1 MPRRR
6 KYTRRRHHSKYALA
20 KRAVNAV
27 LKKRTEV
34 KSFSFAWALSI
45 GNTPLNYNPI
55 GINLF
60 DYIGQGT
67 NDEERIGNR
76 INCLSTSIRCNLESA
91 DSPYN
96 QLRVLVFSTREKLP
110 VDVAGTYYSC
120 STAFESLNTLGLNAP
135 LNMDVVSRVYMDR
148 LCTLNQL
155 VSGQSVM
162 KFVNK
167 YLRFGKN
174 GKKVVYKG
182 DTSANLGQNT
192 ETNFYFVAMSDSSLV
207 PHPRINMVW
216 KNGFIDA

>member
-1 MPRRR
+1 MPRR
-6 KYTRRRHHSKYALA
+6 KYIRRRRTNRYALA
-20 KRAVNAV
+20 KKAVNAV

-60 DYIGQGT
+60 DYIGLGT
-67 NDEERIGNR
+67 SDEDRIGNR
-76 INCLSTSIRCNLESA
+76 LNCLSTSIRCNVESA

-96 QLRVLVFSTREKLP
+96 QMRVLVFSTREKLP

-120 STAFESLNTLGLNAP
+120 ATAFESLNTLGLNAP

-148 LCTLNQL
+148 LVTLNQL
-155 VSGQSVM
+155 VSGQGVI
-162 KFVNK
+162 KYLNK
-167 YLRFGKN
+167 YFRFGKN
-174 GKKVVYKG
+174 GKKIFYKG
-182 DTSANLGQNT
+182 DTSPNLGQNT

-216 KNGFIDA
+216 KNRFIDA

>member
-1 MPRRR
+1 MVYKRKRRYR
-6 KYTRRRHHSKYALA
+6 KRTSQWAVA
-20 KRAVNAV
+20 KKAVQSV

-60 DYIGQGT
+60 DYTDQGT
-67 NDEERIGNR
+67 NDEERLGNR
-76 INCLSTSIRCNLESA
+76 TNNLSTAIRCNVESA

-96 QLRVLVFSTREKLP
+96 QVRLMIFSTRQKLP
-110 VDVAGTYYSC
+110 LDSAGTYYSC
-120 STAFESLNTLGLNAP
+120 STCFESLNTLGLNAP
-135 LNMDVVSRVYMDR
+135 LNMDIVSRVYMDR
-148 LCTLNQL
+148 LVTLNQL
-155 VSGQSVM
+155 VSGQNVI

-174 GKKVVYKG
+174 GKKILYKG
-182 DTSANLGQNT
+182 NTSATLGENT
-192 ETNFYFVAMSDSSLV
+192 ETNFYFVAMSDSTLV

-216 KNGFIDA
+216 KNRFTDA